1 MTAAVELALLRGS
14 AEHLYGY
21 CSKHLEHSV
30 YDCALCP
37 LHAACTQCRSYQYT
51 SLRDVMGMLL
61 YWIGQNQKAGKE
73 ETA

>member
-1 MTAAVELALLRGS
+1 MTDALHLALLRGS

-21 CSKHLEHSV
+21 CSKHLDHSV

-37 LHAACTQCRSYQYT
+37 LHVACSQARTRQYT
-51 SLRDVMGMLL
+51 SLRDLMGSIL
-61 YWIGQNQKAGKE
+61 YNIMMQKKAEE